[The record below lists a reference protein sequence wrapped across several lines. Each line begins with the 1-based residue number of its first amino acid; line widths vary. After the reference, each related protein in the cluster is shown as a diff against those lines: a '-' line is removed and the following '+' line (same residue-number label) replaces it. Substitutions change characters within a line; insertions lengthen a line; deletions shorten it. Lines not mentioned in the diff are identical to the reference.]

1 MPEQQRPL
9 KVFLCHSHD
18 DQVAVRVLY
27 KRLIKDG
34 IDAWLDKENLDGGA
48 NWEYVIRKAV
58 RESDIVVVCL
68 SKQFSEGGFRQKE
81 VQIALDEAALKPKE
95 EVFII
100 PVRLEE
106 CNVPEQLGVW
116 HWLDLFRRGG
126 YKKLIRSL
134 NKRIAELNDAGAT
147 GQTNILVVISGQVGG
162 NVIVGND
169 NSVSHESEMPHQHYQ
184 PSQII
189 AAIPQTGVTPSSSIR
204 LKRALNLVNETKND
218 LEKITI
224 PRVAQFLGFSTYGDI
239 EACFEGK
246 AEASVYFLE
255 KFADLFGVN
264 KKWLQ
269 FGEGHPFETVEELKL
284 YPLDYYERIKLI
296 NPTEIIFVREISEGR
311 TAILLILSDLK
322 FTYFPHEYK
331 VGSQI
336 GELGKRQ
343 LFSLY
348 ELIETINFEDLL
360 YSSRQVSTKD
370 FDDFTNGDIFP
381 GKIVKVPVSYWA
393 TDFLSSEFDVDDE
406 EKYDL
411 ELRQANRLVISEKS
425 RKFAR
430 DEREKHGTDKNVV
443 LEKTE
448 IKNIDTKSEII
459 PMTLEELHNELIERE
474 KEAIQYEQS
483 DNKQKALQIY
493 RDIQGTDLLN
503 YIPNISAKITALE
516 VELLTASKERSDE
529 KKLHRKLKPEYI
541 IAIIGAVATIFGALI
556 WILPQFIKPT
566 PTVPAA
572 TTLSST
578 STKDVVAVF
587 SPTKTK
593 TLQSTKPTHIS
604 SPTPF
609 RITEITDSLGVS
621 MVLVP
626 SGEFIMGET
635 AENAFSECEKYSSSC
650 QKDQFMSNFEESPP
664 HKVVLD
670 SYYIDKYEVTNELYK
685 ACVKAGVCFTPQKT
699 SSYTHASYYGNPDF
713 DNYPVAYVNWKMA
726 KTYCEWRGVRLP
738 TEAEWEK
745 AARGVEARTYPWG
758 DNLSCN
764 YANYSG
770 GNGCF
775 TDPVEVGSYEA
786 GKSFYGAYEMGGNV
800 KEWVSS
806 LYQPYPYNAS
816 DGRED
821 LDSTGIRV
829 LRGGSWIDGA
839 YFVRSASRYSFY
851 PDKAFSYTGF
861 RCARDA
867 QP

>member
-34 IDAWLDKENLDGGA
+34 IQAWLDKENLDGGA

-68 SKQFSEGGFRQKE
+68 SRQFSEGGFRQKE

-134 NKRIAELNDAGAT
+134 NKRIVELNDAGAT
-147 GQTNILVVISGQVGG
+147 GQTNISVVISGQVGG

-169 NSVSHESEMPHQHYQ
+169 NSVQQTPAQQPIEAEKQEPRMFYDLPRHFEHVVPNANAETIAKVILEAVTRIMWFTEIPDENNEDRNIQYATEKGEYYDPKNNNTLQHALIIHGQKSILLGKKKNGTDGFRAVQQIEALPEMLIITVTQRIDGAILRLDSEK
-184 PSQII
+184 
-189 AAIPQTGVTPSSSIR
+189 IPDKIFQQFVKMALREIGIQSVSNGSS
-204 LKRALNLVNETKND
+204 LADETKKTKVTTPN
-218 LEKITI
+218 
-224 PRVAQFLGFSTYGDI
+224 
-239 EACFEGK
+239 EG
-246 AEASVYFLE
+246 
-255 KFADLFGVN
+255 N
-264 KKWLQ
+264 KK
-269 FGEGHPFETVEELKL
+269 KL
-284 YPLDYYERIKLI
+284 
-296 NPTEIIFVREISEGR
+296 NP
-311 TAILLILSDLK
+311 A
-322 FTYFPHEYK
+322 Y
-331 VGSQI
+331 
-336 GELGKRQ
+336 
-343 LFSLY
+343 
-348 ELIETINFEDLL
+348 
-360 YSSRQVSTKD
+360 
-370 FDDFTNGDIFP
+370 
-381 GKIVKVPVSYWA
+381 
-393 TDFLSSEFDVDDE
+393 
-406 EKYDL
+406 
-411 ELRQANRLVISEKS
+411 
-425 RKFAR
+425 
-430 DEREKHGTDKNVV
+430 VV
-443 LEKTE
+443 
-448 IKNIDTKSEII
+448 
-459 PMTLEELHNELIERE
+459 
-474 KEAIQYEQS
+474 
-483 DNKQKALQIY
+483 
-493 RDIQGTDLLN
+493 
-503 YIPNISAKITALE
+503 
-516 VELLTASKERSDE
+516 
-529 KKLHRKLKPEYI
+529 
-541 IAIIGAVATIFGALI
+541 AIIGLIGTLLAALI

-572 TTLSST
+572 STTLSSAP
-578 STKDVVAVF
+578 TKDVVAVF

-851 PDKAFSYTGF
+851 PDKAFSFTGF